1 MNGKQAGKRASKKS
15 GTKLKIKFKNG
26 GNYGDIGAV
35 PHMPHK
41 SGEGEKEII
50 MTDIVELSGLFFAEM
65 TNVSNKVI
73 NGEMTVEEAELK
85 DKFFKKANIVWKKSY
100 DLQIKSDEGGSQ
112 EIESELK
119 KVHMELEQLLKKE
132 GLV

>member
-1 MNGKQAGKRASKKS
+1 
-15 GTKLKIKFKNG
+15 
-26 GNYGDIGAV
+26 
-35 PHMPHK
+35 MPHK

-50 MTDIVELSGLFFAEM
+50 MTDIVELSGLFFADM

-85 DKFFKKANIVWKKSY
+85 DKFFKKANIVWKKLY

-119 KVHMELEQLLKKE
+119 EAQREFEQLLRKE

>member
-1 MNGKQAGKRASKKS
+1 MPQKAGEA
-15 GTKLKIKFKNG
+15 
-26 GNYGDIGAV
+26 
-35 PHMPHK
+35 
-41 SGEGEKEII
+41 EKEII

-73 NGEMTVEEAELK
+73 HGDMTVEEAGLK
-85 DKFFKKANIVWKKSY
+85 DKFFKKANIVWKKLY

-112 EIESELK
+112 EELI
-119 KVHMELEQLLKKE
+119 KVHMEFEQLLKKE

>member
-1 MNGKQAGKRASKKS
+1 
-15 GTKLKIKFKNG
+15 
-26 GNYGDIGAV
+26 
-35 PHMPHK
+35 
-41 SGEGEKEII
+41 

-85 DKFFKKANIVWKKSY
+85 DKFFKKANIVWKKIY

-119 KVHMELEQLLKKE
+119 EAQREFEQLLRKE

>member
-1 MNGKQAGKRASKKS
+1 MPPK
-15 GTKLKIKFKNG
+15 
-26 GNYGDIGAV
+26 AV
-35 PHMPHK
+35 
-41 SGEGEKEII
+41 EVEKEII

-85 DKFFKKANIVWKKSY
+85 DKFFKKANIVWKKIY

-119 KVHMELEQLLKKE
+119 EAQREFEQLLRKE

>member
-1 MNGKQAGKRASKKS
+1 
-15 GTKLKIKFKNG
+15 
-26 GNYGDIGAV
+26 
-35 PHMPHK
+35 MPPK
-41 SGEGEKEII
+41 TVEVEKEII

-85 DKFFKKANIVWKKSY
+85 DKFFKKANIVWKKIY

-119 KVHMELEQLLKKE
+119 EAQREFEQLLRKE

>member
-1 MNGKQAGKRASKKS
+1 
-15 GTKLKIKFKNG
+15 
-26 GNYGDIGAV
+26 
-35 PHMPHK
+35 MPPK
-41 SGEGEKEII
+41 SGEAEKEII

-85 DKFFKKANIVWKKSY
+85 DKFFKKANIVWKKIY

-119 KVHMELEQLLKKE
+119 EAQREFEQLLRKE